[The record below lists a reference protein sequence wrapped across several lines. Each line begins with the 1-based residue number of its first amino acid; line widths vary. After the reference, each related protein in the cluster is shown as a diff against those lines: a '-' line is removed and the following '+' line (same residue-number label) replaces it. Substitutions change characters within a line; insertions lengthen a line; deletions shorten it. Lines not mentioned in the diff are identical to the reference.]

1 VTAAGE
7 GEPRDEGRPRDESR
21 PPDEGRPR
29 DEGEERVAFG
39 LTVDG
44 EPREIKDAWW
54 FDSLL
59 TVLRERLGV
68 TGPKLACGHGR
79 CGACTVRLDGELAC
93 ACLVPAAAAAGA
105 TVETVAALGTDGLT
119 DVQQAFLDAGATQCG
134 YCTPGF
140 VLAVTDLLDRN
151 PAPSREETLAALYG
165 NVCRCTG
172 YGRILEAVELA
183 AAARRAGRG

>member
-1 VTAAGE
+1 MTE
-7 GEPRDEGRPRDESR
+7 ETD
-21 PPDEGRPR
+21 
-29 DEGEERVAFG
+29 ERVSLS

-44 EPREIKDAWW
+44 EHRQVKDAWW

-59 TVLRERLGV
+59 TVLRDRLGV

-93 ACLVPAAAAAGA
+93 ACLVPAAAAEGSD
-105 TVETVAALGTDGLT
+105 VETVASLRGADGGLT
-119 DVQQAFLDAGATQCG
+119 DVQEAFVAAGATQCG

-140 VLAVTDLLDRN
+140 VMAVTDLLGRN
-151 PAPSREETLAALYG
+151 PAPDRDEILAALYG

-172 YGRILEAVELA
+172 YGRIVAAVEGLA
-183 AAARRAGRG
+183 ATHTAARREAP